1 MDVIDA
7 IRNRR
12 SIRKYTTDPVAD
24 ADLETVLDAA
34 RWAPSWANTQCIRW
48 VVVRDPDTKEKLAD
62 TLPHGNPAGD
72 AMRTV
77 PVVLVSCA
85 ETGRAGF
92 KSAEPVTDKDDTWY
106 MFDAASAAQN
116 LMLAALELGLGT
128 VHVGLFDAERAG
140 QIVGVPEN
148 VRVVELIPLG
158 HPTADPPRNPR
169 RKELKELVFRDKYG
183 RV

>member
-1 MDVIDA
+1 MDVMEA

-12 SIRKYTTDPVAD
+12 SIRKYTQDPVTD

-34 RWAPSWANTQCIRW
+34 RWAPSWANTQCVRW
-48 VVVRDPDTKEKLAD
+48 VAVRDPKTKKKLAD

-85 ETGRAGF
+85 ETDRAGF
-92 KSAEPVTDKDDTWY
+92 KAGESATDKGGSWY

-116 LMLAALELGLGT
+116 LMLVAHALGLGT

-148 VRVVELIPLG
+148 VCVVELIPLG
-158 HPTADPPRNPR
+158 HPTADPPRNPG
-169 RKELKELVFRDKYG
+169 RKELKELVAQT
-183 RV
+183 